1 MGNYQQHYT
10 KGRIL
15 DSSPGPGDA
24 GQGLNRSR
32 IYSRVSLPEVW
43 REQPEIIYHFLARR
57 PDYQQLCQEVAYVLK
72 HRLLGE
78 GIELSSLSY
87 RAKELD
93 SFLEKLERKK
103 YANPFTEITDFAGV
117 RVVCLY
123 PSDIDRIEEIIRQ
136 EFSLVEKIDR
146 YQNTDSEHV
155 GYMAVHILAKLGDDY
170 SGPRYD
176 HIKNQICEI
185 QIRTVLQHA
194 WALIDQ
200 HLVYKR
206 PWQIPEDLRLQIIQL
221 SRVLEDADR
230 KFELIRNRR
239 TEYIKALEEM
249 KCENDFLS
257 QEINHDTFNIFCK
270 MTFPEVVHEKDKRLF
285 DRVLKWIDHERY
297 SKLYDLYEIIRKAQP
312 RLKYVVNTL
321 DDILDRQGRT
331 TSVWTDLDFMHIS
344 LAISDKSYRNV
355 AGILPELF
363 DILSD
368 IVPEDED
375 EDKESEYN

>member
-1 MGNYQQHYT
+1 MGNYQQQHYA
-10 KGRIL
+10 KGKIL
-15 DSSPGPGDA
+15 DSFPGPGDA
-24 GQGLNRSR
+24 GQSIQSTNRSR
-32 IYSRVSLPEVW
+32 TYSRVSLPEIW

-72 HRLLGE
+72 HRILGE
-78 GIELSSLSY
+78 GIELSSISY

-93 SFLEKLERKK
+93 SFLEKMERKK
-103 YANPFTEITDFAGV
+103 YTNPFSEITDFAGV

-123 PSDIDRIEEIIRQ
+123 PSDIERIEEIIRQ
-136 EFSLVEKIDR
+136 EFSMVERIDR
-146 YQNTDSEHV
+146 YQDADVEHV

-221 SRVLEDADR
+221 SRVLEDADK
-230 KFELIRNRR
+230 KFEMIRNRR
-239 TEYIKALEEM
+239 TEYVQALEEM

-270 MTFPEVVHEKDKRLF
+270 MMFPEVVHEKDKRLF
-285 DRVLKWIDHERY
+285 DRVLKWLDYENY
-297 SKLYDLYEIIRKAQP
+297 TVLCDLYEVIEKAQP
-312 RLKYVVNTL
+312 KLRYVVNTL

-344 LAISDKSYRNV
+344 LAIADKSYRNV

-363 DILSD
+363 DILMSIAD
-368 IVPEDED
+368 DDDED
-375 EDKESEYN
+375 SD